1 MVPEK
6 RSAIL
11 ALIKPL
17 TKQIHDE
24 EMVEFLFG
32 LMTSLT
38 RSDQDTVDDLD
49 WKDLPL
55 ILKREEIFNNDLTNA
70 VNLKPVKKQG
80 KYNSV
85 EDYVDVYFRLLR
97 EDCFYMLKKSIQD
110 LLSGNLGMLIF
121 SLIFKLANL
130 FLCLSSLSQ

>member
-17 TKQIHDE
+17 TKQIHDQK
-24 EMVEFLFG
+24 MVEFLFE
-32 LMTSLT
+32 LMKSLT
-38 RSDQDTVDDLD
+38 SSDLDSVDDLD

-55 ILKREEIFNNDLTNA
+55 ILKREEIFNNDLTNVA
-70 VNLKPVKKQG
+70 NLKPVKKQG

-85 EDYVDVYFRLLR
+85 EDYVDIYFRLLR

-110 LLSGNLGMLIF
+110 LLSGNLGMIIIQHLQYTF
-121 SLIFKLANL
+121 ALL
-130 FLCLSSLSQ
+130 

>member
-17 TKQIHDE
+17 TKQIHDQ
-24 EMVEFLFG
+24 EMVEFLFE
-32 LMTSLT
+32 LMKSLT
-38 RSDQDTVDDLD
+38 SSDLDSVDDLD

-55 ILKREEIFNNDLTNA
+55 ILKREEIFNNDLTNVA
-70 VNLKPVKKQG
+70 NLKPVKKQG

-85 EDYVDVYFRLLR
+85 EDYVDIYFRLLR

-110 LLSGNLGMLIF
+110 LLSGNLGMIIIQHFTVYFCSVRIRLPSF
-121 SLIFKLANL
+121 F
-130 FLCLSSLSQ
+130 